1 MRSACAALL
10 ALVMV
15 LPAAISTARAELAAD
30 QAPLGQFVPATP
42 PQPVPKVDFT
52 DAAGRAVSLD
62 DFAGKLVLVNLW
74 ATWCAPCRREMP
86 SLEQLQTRLG
96 DKLAILAISED
107 IGGSKAV
114 APFVAKLGLKAVKVY
129 LDPKNAVSQAFKVDG
144 LPTSVSDR
152 PPGPGA
158 RTRRRRGR
166 LGFAQDAGGHRAA
179 VDPGRHRQDVVP
191 ASAPL
196 RKSPPRRS
204 PSSLIEWPMPGQ
216 LMLSTGTPAC
226 FSTASAA
233 ASEA

>member
-52 DAAGRAVSLD
+52 DAAGRAVSLE

-114 APFVAKLGLKAVKVY
+114 APFVAKLGLKALKVY

-144 LPTSVSDR
+144 LPTSVLID
-152 PPGPGA
+152 
-158 RTRRRRGR
+158 RRGR
-166 LGFAQDAGGHRAA
+166 VLGRVEGEADWVSPKMLA
-179 VDPGRHRQDVVP
+179 VIG
-191 ASAPL
+191 PL
-196 RKSPPRRS
+196 
-204 PSSLIEWPMPGQ
+204 L
-216 LMLSTGTPAC
+216 TPDDIVKTS
-226 FSTASAA
+226 FPQTRP
-233 ASEA
+233 

>member
-10 ALVMV
+10 ALAMV
-15 LPAAISTARAELAAD
+15 LPPAISTARAEPAAD
-30 QAPLGQFVPATP
+30 QASLGQFVPATP

-62 DFAGKLVLVNLW
+62 GFAGKLVLVNLW

-114 APFVAKLGLKAVKVY
+114 APFVAKLGLKALKVY

-144 LPTSVSDR
+144 LPTSLLID
-152 PPGPGA
+152 
-158 RTRRRRGR
+158 RRGR
-166 LGFAQDAGGHRAA
+166 VLGRVEGEADWVSPKMLA
-179 VDPGRHRQDVVP
+179 VIG
-191 ASAPL
+191 PL
-196 RKSPPRRS
+196 
-204 PSSLIEWPMPGQ
+204 L
-216 LMLSTGTPAC
+216 TPDDIVKTSFPQAHP
-226 FSTASAA
+226 
-233 ASEA
+233 

>member
-62 DFAGKLVLVNLW
+62 GFAGKLVLVNLW

-144 LPTSVSDR
+144 LPTSVLID
-152 PPGPGA
+152 
-158 RTRRRRGR
+158 RRGR
-166 LGFAQDAGGHRAA
+166 VLGRVEGEADWVSPKMLA
-179 VDPGRHRQDVVP
+179 VIG
-191 ASAPL
+191 PL
-196 RKSPPRRS
+196 
-204 PSSLIEWPMPGQ
+204 L
-216 LMLSTGTPAC
+216 TPDDIVKTS
-226 FSTASAA
+226 FPQTRP
-233 ASEA
+233 

>member
-52 DAAGRAVSLD
+52 DAAGRAVSLE

-144 LPTSVSDR
+144 LPTSVLID
-152 PPGPGA
+152 
-158 RTRRRRGR
+158 RRGR
-166 LGFAQDAGGHRAA
+166 VLGRVEGEADWVSPKMLA
-179 VDPGRHRQDVVP
+179 VIG
-191 ASAPL
+191 PL
-196 RKSPPRRS
+196 
-204 PSSLIEWPMPGQ
+204 L
-216 LMLSTGTPAC
+216 TPDDIVKTS
-226 FSTASAA
+226 FPQTRP
-233 ASEA
+233 